1 MTLEQVLTEFLPALI
16 TIIPVVVLMVRNQAN
31 AQAILNRQYEEALSE
46 LKQVRKELAEA
57 KEQFAYER
65 GQLIERV
72 AQMDKALKEERDRS
86 EAREKERNTL
96 MEQVQRLKGELDALR
111 KAAA

>member
-72 AQMDKALKEERDRS
+72 TQMDKALKEERDRS